1 MLLENVLISF
11 FTGSFPVFPAPLIEE
26 TVFSPSCVLAS
37 FVVDQLTIGAW
48 VYFWAFSS
56 VLLIYVSV
64 FVPVPGPYYFDYCS
78 FIV

>member
-11 FTGSFPVFPAPLIEE
+11 FTGSYPVFPAPLIEE

-48 VYFWAFSS
+48 VYFWAFYPIP
-56 VLLIYVSV
+56 LIRMSI
-64 FVPVPGPYYFDYCS
+64 FVCVP
-78 FIV
+78 